1 MLRAGVPQ
9 KIAMAISGPKIR
21 SVCDR
26 YNIVN
31 EADLERAAQS
41 LSASI
46 EDATLARIQRSTKKR
61 EDTYCGCPFDMN

>member
-1 MLRAGVPQ
+1 MLRVGVPQ

-26 YNIVN
+26 YNIVK

-46 EDATLARIQRSTKKR
+46 EDATLRNNPTIDKGK
-61 EDTYCGCPFDMN
+61 EDTYSASSIDVN